1 MTVPAR
7 KRSGSFVRSHP
18 GILLLI
24 GILAIA
30 WSAIFVRWTHTPGT
44 ISAFYR
50 VLIADLGTLPL
61 LFWRRE
67 TWPSLDRRTWL
78 LGIAGGIFFAGDL
91 ALYNTAA
98 LHNAVGTVTLLGN
111 SAPLF
116 VGLLSWIV
124 LRQRPSSRFWAGL
137 LVALCGSAAVI
148 FADRSTSVAF
158 GLADVMALGSGFCFA
173 IYLVATARLR
183 SKLDTVPLL
192 TLSLTASAATLGIA
206 GLVQGNSF
214 QVPAP
219 SAWLAMFGLGLICQL
234 LGYLALTRSL
244 GLLPA
249 TITSVALL
257 AQAPLTALLAL
268 LLFAERL
275 HVPQIVGGI
284 LVLCGVWIVTS
295 GSRTSIPDSAA

>member
-1 MTVPAR
+1 MTPKAR
-7 KRSGSFVRSHP
+7 GRFAAPSHP

-24 GILAIA
+24 GVLSIA
-30 WSAIFVRWTHTPGT
+30 WSAIFVRWTHTPGA

-61 LFWRRE
+61 LFLRRE
-67 TWPSLDRRTWL
+67 TWPALDRRTWL
-78 LGIAGGIFFAGDL
+78 LGIAGGVFFAGDL

-124 LRQRPSSRFWAGL
+124 LRQPPAARFWAGL
-137 LVALCGSAAVI
+137 AVALCGSATVV
-148 FADRSTSVAF
+148 FADRSSSVAF
-158 GLADVMALGSGFCFA
+158 GLADTMALGSAFCFA
-173 IYLVATARLR
+173 VYLVATAHLR
-183 SKLDTVPLL
+183 AVLDTVPLL
-192 TLSLTASAATLGIA
+192 TLSLTSSAVALGIA
-206 GLVQGNSF
+206 GLAQGFSF
-214 QVPAP
+214 RVPTSA
-219 SAWLAMFGLGLICQL
+219 AWLAMLGLGLICQL

-249 TITSVALL
+249 TLTSVSLL

-275 HVPQIVGGI
+275 HAPQILGGV

-295 GSRTSIPDSAA
+295 GSSRRIPDSAA